1 MNINYSIKID
11 ALKTIPEVS
20 GLVNFVN
27 IVWFTVTATNEKG
40 TVGDC
45 SLGAHFQFNQD
56 HSEFTQF
63 ENLTEEQVLQWIE
76 KDIEEAKRIANIV
89 IARKEEATNL
99 SNLPIDKEI
108 PWAIL
113 ENT

>member
-11 ALKTIPEVS
+11 ALKTIPEIN
-20 GLVNFVN
+20 GFTNFVN
-27 IVWFTVTATNEKG
+27 IVWFTVTAINEKG

-56 HSEFTQF
+56 NLEFTPF

-89 IARKEEATNL
+89 IARKEEVNKPQNL
-99 SNLPIDKEI
+99 LVDKEI
-108 PWAIL
+108 PFI
-113 ENT
+113 TGS